1 MSADFSIS
9 LEPPWN
15 GSHIVR
21 VGGDLDLA
29 HVGQLSDF
37 LARLDGHVRIDCT
50 ELSIVDASGITALV
64 EAAARLA
71 SLRLVNVPRELR
83 WVFELTGAR
92 SLLGSASVDST
103 FARAGVRRT
112 WLDPNAVAST
122 ELRSTQEVTDA
133 HSL

>member
-1 MSADFSIS
+1 MSTDFSVS

-50 ELSIVDASGITALV
+50 ELSIVDASGIRGLV
-64 EAAARLA
+64 EAAASLT

-83 WVFELTGAR
+83 WVFESTAAR
-92 SLLGSASVDST
+92 SLLASASVDSS
-103 FARAGVRRT
+103 FARAGVRQRR
-112 WLDPNAVAST
+112 LDRNAVAST
-122 ELRSTQEVTDA
+122 KVHSTQEVTDA
-133 HSL
+133 HTL